1 MSMEQHT
8 TGPLVMVVDDLTE
21 TRLLLRKLLEESG
34 WRVVEAVNGRDA
46 LEVAAHTQPA
56 LILMDLNMPV
66 LDGFS
71 ATLHLRGVEGMR
83 HVPVIAI
90 TAHDSE
96 EFRAAARAVGCA
108 EFVVKPIDFDRLT
121 ILMERLIKEN
131 PALNAEP
138 VFIA

>member
-1 MSMEQHT
+1 MGMEQHT

-21 TRLLLRKLLEESG
+21 TRRLLRKLLEESG
-34 WRVVEAVNGRDA
+34 WRVVEAANGRDA

-66 LDGFS
+66 LDGFT
-71 ATLHLRGVEGMR
+71 ATLRLRAVERMR
-83 HVPVIAI
+83 HVPVVAI

-96 EFRAAARAVGCA
+96 EFRAAARAVGCV
-108 EFVVKPIDFDRLT
+108 EFVVKPIDFDCLI
-121 ILMERLIKEN
+121 ILMERLVEKN
-131 PALNAEP
+131 PVLNADR

>member
-1 MSMEQHT
+1 MGMEQHT
-8 TGPLVMVVDDLTE
+8 TRPLLMVVDDLTD
-21 TRLLLRKLLEESG
+21 TRRLLGKLLKESG

-46 LEVAAHTQPA
+46 LEVAAQTQPA

-66 LDGFS
+66 LDGFT
-71 ATLHLRGVEGMR
+71 ATLRLRGVEGMR
-83 HVPVIAI
+83 HVPVVAI

-121 ILMERLIKEN
+121 ILMERLLKEN
-131 PALNAEP
+131 QALNAEP
-138 VFIA
+138 VFTA